1 MSESPRPRRGMCRRR
16 FPIRVAAGEDERDGV
31 VPVRLGFEE
40 DLPRPATSADMLGVE
55 VARPASG
62 LSESWASLRHSAA
75 YPRQHGRG
83 LGLGHGGISESSTT
97 YIRVV
102 NEIYPSR

>member
-62 LSESWASLRHSAA
+62 LSESWASLRHTVQHTQGSTEGDSDSDTAE
-75 YPRQHGRG
+75 YPSHQRH
-83 LGLGHGGISESSTT
+83 ISES
-97 YIRVV
+97 
-102 NEIYPSR
+102 